1 MTAVSRW
8 IFSLRAYSFPASLMP
23 VLLAAALAAT
33 ADLTV
38 SWAMLPLYAIAA
50 LLFHAGTNVL
60 NDYYDYRHGV
70 DRPSDPDPTHAIT
83 RGIVTP
89 RFMAVSGH
97 LYFAAGIAA
106 GSLIA
111 LERGT
116 LFFVAGLAGALAAYF
131 YTSARFSL
139 KYRALGDV
147 AVFLLMGLALTTLG
161 YWALTGLVDATALL
175 ASLPLAFFVT
185 AILHGNNM
193 RDIEADA
200 AAGVDTVARRLGF
213 GKSKA
218 LFVGLFVCGYAMV
231 AAGLLAGLFGWPV
244 LASALSLPVA
254 WAILRRVRAAGS
266 GEALIDLPARTAAFH
281 LLFSTLYCAGVLVGG
296 VAG

>member
-8 IFSLRAYSFPASLMP
+8 LFSLRAYSFPASLMP

-33 ADLTV
+33 AGLTV
-38 SWAMLPLYAIAA
+38 SWAILPLYAVAA
-50 LLFHAGTNVL
+50 LFFHAGTNVL

-70 DRPSDPDPTHAIT
+70 DGPSDADPTHAIT
-83 RGIVTP
+83 SGIVTP

-111 LERGT
+111 LERGA
-116 LFFVAGLAGALAAYF
+116 LFFAAGLGGALAAYF

-147 AVFLLMGLALTTLG
+147 AVFLLMGPALTALG
-161 YWALTGLVDATALL
+161 YWALAGSMDAATLV
-175 ASLPLAFFVT
+175 ASLPLGFFVT

-213 GKSKA
+213 RKSKA
-218 LFVGLFVCGYAMV
+218 LFAGLFAGGYAMV

-244 LASALSLPVA
+244 LASALSLPAA
-254 WAILRRVRAAGS
+254 WAILRQVREAEHGD
-266 GEALIDLPARTAAFH
+266 ALIDLPARTAAFH
-281 LLFSTLYCAGVLVGG
+281 LLFGLLYCAGIFLGG
-296 VAG
+296 VAA